1 MTSLRACRAHWP
13 VGSALGAVLAGALA
27 LGACSKP
34 ASKNLQAG
42 SYRAVLTVPGGKPL
56 PFGLDVAREEAGPVL
71 YLINGEE
78 RVRVTEVEAGP
89 GRLTARMPGY
99 ETTLTAT
106 ISGGRLEGAVTL
118 VHAEGRRLELPFSAT
133 LGETWRFHEKPLSDN
148 ADVAGRWDATFGAER
163 AGQRVRGVVELA
175 QRFEQ
180 VTGTVIFPTSDQRY
194 LAGEVRDE
202 ALRLSRFDG
211 GAAVL
216 YEARLDEK
224 GRLVGEAWSDR
235 DGRRRFVAQRSP
247 DATVEPIATRLRNP
261 ETGFEFSFKDLD
273 GRALAASDPQFRG
286 KVVLVT
292 LEGSWCPNSHDH
304 ATLMAELDRRYSSR
318 GLAVVSLMF
327 EQHADFERAAAAI
340 RRFRSAR
347 GIEYPTLVAGR
358 METASAAS
366 ALPQLD
372 AVRAYPTT
380 LFIDRTGRVRRIHTG
395 FAGPATGVR
404 HELLVQDFEQT
415 IEALLAE
422 QLLGSDPS

>member
-1 MTSLRACRAHWP
+1 
-13 VGSALGAVLAGALA
+13 
-27 LGACSKP
+27 
-34 ASKNLQAG
+34 
-42 SYRAVLTVPGGKPL
+42 
-56 PFGLDVAREEAGPVL
+56 
-71 YLINGEE
+71 
-78 RVRVTEVEAGP
+78 
-89 GRLTARMPGY
+89 
-99 ETTLTAT
+99 
-106 ISGGRLEGAVTL
+106 
-118 VHAEGRRLELPFSAT
+118 
-133 LGETWRFHEKPLSDN
+133 
-148 ADVAGRWDATFGAER
+148 
-163 AGQRVRGVVELA
+163 
-175 QRFEQ
+175 
-180 VTGTVIFPTSDQRY
+180 
-194 LAGEVRDE
+194 
-202 ALRLSRFDG
+202 
-211 GAAVL
+211 
-216 YEARLDEK
+216 
-224 GRLVGEAWSDR
+224 
-235 DGRRRFVAQRSP
+235 
-247 DATVEPIATRLRNP
+247 
-261 ETGFEFSFKDLD
+261 
-273 GRALAASDPQFRG
+273 
-286 KVVLVT
+286 VLVT

-358 METASAAS
+358 METASAAA